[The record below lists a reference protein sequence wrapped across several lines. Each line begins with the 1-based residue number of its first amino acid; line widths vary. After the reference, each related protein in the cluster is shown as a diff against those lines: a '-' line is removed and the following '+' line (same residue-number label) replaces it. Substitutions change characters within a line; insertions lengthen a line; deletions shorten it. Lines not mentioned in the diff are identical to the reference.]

1 MGGGDVMDYVWRDYR
16 SDLCYRIDSDGT
28 ESSPPLEISRR
39 TGMTVVVNPRP
50 RFSVL
55 FRALWQVLRGANAKD
70 AQALTNVLLHFL
82 AQLDRLTGLSTGLVR
97 KDELHRSLTEGYFGA
112 QVQRTYGN
120 LEPMRQQM
128 IVSFLRKQE
137 EEDGRRLYFREAV
150 KAIFPRSFLY
160 FYHPDQIFLIYLPQ
174 AENAADEDC
183 MQLLRMLFLDVTA
196 QMQLY
201 WKYPFGIIGRNA
213 MMRMNHMKLYG
224 EGKGA

>member
-1 MGGGDVMDYVWRDYR
+1 MDYLWSGYR
-16 SDLCYRIDSDGT
+16 PDLCYRIDSDGR

-39 TGMTVVVNPRP
+39 TGTTVVVNPRP

-55 FRALWQVLRGANAKD
+55 FRALRQELLGANAED

-82 AQLDRLTGLSTGLVR
+82 AQRDRLTGLSTGLVR
-97 KDELHRSLTEGYFGA
+97 EDELSRSLMEGRFG
-112 QVQRTYGN
+112 VQMQRAYCD

-160 FYHPDQIFLIYLPQ
+160 FYHPDQKFLIYLPQ
-174 AENAADEDC
+174 AENAADEEC

-201 WKYPFGIIGRNA
+201 WEYPFGIIGRNA

-224 EGKGA
+224 EGKDA